1 MGKKISIIGSGFAG
15 ISASAYLAKAGHDVH
30 VFEKNAQL
38 GGRARQFSSEGFT
51 FDMGPSWYWMPD
63 VFEKFFN
70 DFGHTVSGFYD
81 LKRLSPSYRVF
92 YPAKEIIDIPASLDE
107 LYALFE
113 RIEPGS
119 TPHLKRFLNEAAF
132 KYEIGITEMV
142 QKPGRS
148 ITEFIDLELAK
159 NALKL
164 DVFKP
169 FSKYIR
175 KYFKDPR
182 LLQLLEFPILFLGAM
197 PKDIPALYSLMNYAD
212 MALGTWYPMGGM
224 HNIVE
229 AMVKTAEDQG
239 VTFHTNAT
247 VSEIRASK
255 KSASA
260 IVVDG
265 KEISSDVIVGAADYQ
280 HTERLLTKEFRNYDS
295 KYWDKRVMAPSCLLY
310 YVGVNKRLKNLLHH
324 NLFFDEDFAPH
335 AKEIY
340 ETPQWPTKPLFYASC
355 PSLTDSS
362 VAPEGH
368 ENLFLLIPVAPGIK
382 ETPEIQNKYFDMI
395 VNRLEKRTGQSIKD
409 SIVYKRSYAYSDFV
423 KDYNSFKG
431 NAYGLANTLM
441 QTAILK
447 PKLKSKKLNNLYF
460 AGQLTVPGPGVP
472 PAIISGEVVARE
484 IEKDLK

>member
-15 ISASAYLAKAGHDVH
+15 ISAAAYLAKAGNDVH
-30 VFEKNAQL
+30 VFEKNDQL
-38 GGRARQFSSEGFT
+38 GGRARQFSSDGFT

-70 DFGHTVSGFYD
+70 DFGHKVSDFYD

-92 YPAKEIIDIPASLDE
+92 YPGDEIIDIPSSLDE

-113 RIEPGS
+113 HIEPGS
-119 TPHLKRFLNEAAF
+119 TPHLKRFLNEAEF
-132 KYEIGITEMV
+132 KYDIGISEMV

-148 ITEFIDLELAK
+148 ITEFMDLELAK

-182 LLQLLEFPILFLGAM
+182 LLQLLEFPVLFLGAM

-229 AMVKTAEDQG
+229 AMVNTAREQG
-239 VTFHTNAT
+239 VTFHTNTT
-247 VSEIRASK
+247 VSEIK
-255 KSASA
+255 TLNKSASA
-260 IVVDG
+260 IVING
-265 KEISSDVIVGAADYQ
+265 EEIESDVVVGASDYQ
-280 HTERLLTKEFRNYDS
+280 HTEQLLNKEHRNYDNN
-295 KYWDKRVMAPSCLLY
+295 YWDKRVMAPSCLLY

-335 AKEIY
+335 AEEIY
-340 ETPQWPTKPLFYASC
+340 ARPQWPTKPLFYVSC
-355 PSLTDSS
+355 PSLTDPS

-395 VNRLEKRTGQSIKD
+395 VNRLEQRTGQTIKD

-431 NAYGLANTLM
+431 NAYGLANTLK

-460 AGQLTVPGPGVP
+460 TGQLTVPGPGVP

-484 IEKDLK
+484 IEKDF